1 MKAEVKQDTYNG
13 EYRLTKGQKVE
24 YRTSKWTEDRIEVLV
39 KVKNDTWSEF
49 DQNII

>member
-13 EYRLTKGQKVE
+13 NYKLTKGQVVT
-24 YRTSKWTEDRIEVLV
+24 YRKSKWTKDRIEVLV